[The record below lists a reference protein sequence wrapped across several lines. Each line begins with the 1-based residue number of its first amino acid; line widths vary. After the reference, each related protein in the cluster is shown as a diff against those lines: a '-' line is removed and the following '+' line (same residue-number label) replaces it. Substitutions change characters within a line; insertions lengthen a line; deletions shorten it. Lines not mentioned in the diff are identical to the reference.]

1 MEKNVLELTRKRF
14 GNSTGLK
21 LFEDLVFFI
30 ASKAGCISHAVP
42 NYVPM
47 IEKGLTGLVK
57 FASEKEKECL
67 TSGNKEAM
75 AKAEFYQAVQIALNG
90 ILEYACHL
98 AEKAELLA
106 SITADADQKKELEE
120 MAACC
125 RRVPAHPA
133 ISFREA
139 AENINM
145 AMSPGRLDQ
154 LLYPYYRRDI
164 EAGRLTVE
172 QALEILGCLWFKL
185 ADNVIMVPEASEEM
199 FGGAGTAPA
208 LTLGGV
214 DSNGEDA
221 VNDLTYIMLKV
232 TELLRIRDPNVTA
245 RYYYGKNPQEYIN
258 RVSEVILNTKAVP
271 ALYNDAVNIEA
282 LIGQGES
289 LEHARD
295 YAVVGCVELASNG
308 RDYPASSSIML
319 NLASSLEMALFCGKR
334 PITG

>member
-1 MEKNVLELTRKRF
+1 MEKNVLELARKRF

-30 ASKAGCISHAVP
+30 AGKAGCISHAVP

-47 IEKGLTGLVK
+47 IEKGLIGLVK

-133 ISFREA
+133 TSFREA
-139 AENINM
+139 VNAVWISQVGIHAENINM

-164 EAGRLTVE
+164 EAGRLAVE

-185 ADNVIMVPEASEEM
+185 SDNVIMVLEASEEM
-199 FGGAGTAPA
+199 FGGAGTVPD
-208 LTLGGV
+208 LTLGG
-214 DSNGEDA
+214 G
-221 VNDLTYIMLKV
+221 
-232 TELLRIRDPNVTA
+232 RQQWRG
-245 RYYYGKNPQEYIN
+245 R
-258 RVSEVILNTKAVP
+258 
-271 ALYNDAVNIEA
+271 
-282 LIGQGES
+282 GQ
-289 LEHARD
+289 
-295 YAVVGCVELASNG
+295 
-308 RDYPASSSIML
+308 
-319 NLASSLEMALFCGKR
+319 
-334 PITG
+334 